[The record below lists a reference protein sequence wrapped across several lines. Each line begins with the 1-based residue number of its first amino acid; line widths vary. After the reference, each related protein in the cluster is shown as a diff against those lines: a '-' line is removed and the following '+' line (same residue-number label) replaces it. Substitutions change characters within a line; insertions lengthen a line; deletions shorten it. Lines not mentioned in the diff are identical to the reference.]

1 MKYLSYILMVLAL
14 CLIMGCGE
22 KEREGTDPGKDTEA
36 VVVRNEDA
44 VYEALGENPLS
55 PEYKAKEKAKM
66 DAAMKKFV
74 VKDEKVGEGDAV
86 KDGDTVKV
94 HYTGRL
100 DDGKVFDT
108 SLKNEK
114 EPFSVKVGAGMVIKG
129 WDLGLVGMKVG
140 GKRLLTIPPEL
151 GYGDHPAG
159 PIPANSTL
167 HFEVELISI
176 DNESASQE

>member
-1 MKYLSYILMVLAL
+1 M
-14 CLIMGCGE
+14 
-22 KEREGTDPGKDTEA
+22 
-36 VVVRNEDA
+36 
-44 VYEALGENPLS
+44 
-55 PEYKAKEKAKM
+55 
-66 DAAMKKFV
+66 
-74 VKDEKVGEGDAV
+74 